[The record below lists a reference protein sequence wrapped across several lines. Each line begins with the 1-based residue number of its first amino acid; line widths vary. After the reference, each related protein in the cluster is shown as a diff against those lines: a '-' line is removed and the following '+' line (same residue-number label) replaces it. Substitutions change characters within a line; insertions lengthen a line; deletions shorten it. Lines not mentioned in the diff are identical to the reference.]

1 MKIAIRQSFI
11 KENVMTARNKDIVEA
26 VKILNRVFKKEKIK
40 STIDQIYADL
50 ATCGRDNALKIKEG
64 IDNNIS
70 YLNCS
75 YSDDWQPSYLWCR
88 VSAIYLMLTTWD
100 EEYSKKYKGESA
112 DNRLAFVNKIADFI
126 DEQEQKKQVEFRR
139 QVEIEKDK
147 LRKEFAL

>member
-1 MKIAIRQSFI
+1 MMVK
-11 KENVMTARNKDIVEA
+11 NKVKDVEEVEA

-50 ATCGRDNALKIKEG
+50 ADCSYRSSSEIKKG
-64 IDNNIS
+64 IDNTID

-75 YSDDWQPSYLWCR
+75 HSDDWQPSYLWCR

-112 DNRLAFVNKIADFI
+112 DNRLAFVDKIVNFI